1 MTTSLSNIGNAGHII
16 DSVSS
21 HIADQIA
28 AQDKP
33 KQQQQTNTF
42 TFGGVEYTAVPKP
55 RNTLIP
61 TPRIG

>member
-1 MTTSLSNIGNAGHII
+1 MTTSLSSIDNAGHII

-21 HIADQIA
+21 HIADLMA
-28 AQDKP
+28 AQGKP
-33 KQQQQTNTF
+33 KQQQTNTF
-42 TFGGVEYTAVPKP
+42 TFGGVEYTAPPKP